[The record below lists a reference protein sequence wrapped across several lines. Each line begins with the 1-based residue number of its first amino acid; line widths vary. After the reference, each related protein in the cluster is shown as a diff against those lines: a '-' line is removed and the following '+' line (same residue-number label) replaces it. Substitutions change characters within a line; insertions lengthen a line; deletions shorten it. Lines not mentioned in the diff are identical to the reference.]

1 MERPSPATDP
11 PFWQR
16 WLPGAWRLRH
26 YERAWLRSDILAGV
40 TVAAYLVPQVMAYAA
55 VAGLPPASG
64 LWATA
69 AAMLVYVL
77 LGSSWQL
84 SVGSESTTALMTAVA
99 LGGLAAGDPA
109 RYASLAAGLALLVG
123 AICLLARAMRL
134 GFLAD
139 LLSKPVLV
147 GYMAGVAVIM
157 VSGQL
162 GKLTRLDVQASSF
175 TGELSYVAAHLGDI
189 HLPTALL
196 ALGLLVVLFAFDRL
210 TPRLPVLLLGMLL
223 ATVVVAVFGLQQRGI
238 AVVGPLPAGL
248 PRPQLP
254 ALSTADAVHLL
265 PAALGVAMV
274 AFSDNMLTGRSFAAR
289 NHYAVDNNQE
299 LLALGTSNLAAGLA
313 QGFPI
318 SSSGSRTAIADAL
331 RSRSQLYSLVAVA
344 CVAVT
349 VLFLRPVL
357 SAFPSAA
364 LGAVVVYAAVRL
376 VDVGELRRIARFR
389 WSELFLALATTV
401 AVLVLGVLGG
411 VLVALSL
418 SLLDLLY
425 RVSRPHDGVL
435 GFVPGVAGMHDIDD
449 YAGASLV
456 TGLVVYR
463 YDSPLFFANADN
475 FRTRALESVAVAGPG
490 VEWFV
495 LNAEANVSVDIT
507 AVDALED
514 LRSQL
519 HDRGIVFAMAR
530 VKQEL
535 RHDLA
540 AAGFVDLVGEDRI
553 FMTLPVAV
561 EAYVRWYVARHGAT
575 PQRVAAPTPPTTAGH
590 DEPRPPAAGPTS

>member
-1 MERPSPATDP
+1 
-11 PFWQR
+11 
-16 WLPGAWRLRH
+16 
-26 YERAWLRSDILAGV
+26 
-40 TVAAYLVPQVMAYAA
+40 
-55 VAGLPPASG
+55 
-64 LWATA
+64 
-69 AAMLVYVL
+69 MLVYVL
-77 LGSSWQL
+77 LGSSRQL
-84 SVGSESTTALMTAVA
+84 SVGAESTTALMTAVG

-109 RYASLAAGLALLVG
+109 RYAALAAGLALLVG
-123 AICLLARAMRL
+123 LICFAAWALRL

-162 GKLTRLDVQASSF
+162 GTLTGVRVAASSF
-175 TGELSYVAAHLGDI
+175 VGELASVVTQPATCTCRRSPWRSACSWSCSPRPAHAA
-189 HLPTALL
+189 PAR
-196 ALGLLVVLFAFDRL
+196 AADRDAAGHGGGRGVRPPAARDRGGGRAPRRAPP
-210 TPRLPVLLLGMLL
+210 PRLP
-223 ATVVVAVFGLQQRGI
+223 AVS
-238 AVVGPLPAGL
+238 ASD
-248 PRPQLP
+248 
-254 ALSTADAVHLL
+254 ALRLL

-274 AFSDNMLTGRSFAAR
+274 AFSDNMLTGRSFARR
-289 NHYAVDNNQE
+289 NRYAVDSNQE
-299 LLALGTSNLAAGLA
+299 LLALGTANVAAGLA

-331 RSRSQLYSLVAVA
+331 RSRSQLYSLVAVGGV
-344 CVAVT
+344 VAT
-349 VLFLRPVL
+349 VVFLRPVL

-376 VDVGELRRIARFR
+376 VDLPELRRIARFR
-389 WSELFLALATTV
+389 RSELFLAVATTV

-418 SLLDLLY
+418 SLLDLLH

-435 GFVPGVAGMHDIDD
+435 GFVPGVAGMHDVDD
-449 YAGASLV
+449 YADARLV

-475 FRTRALESVAVAGPG
+475 FRTRALQSVERRGPG

-519 HDRGIVFAMAR
+519 QDRGVVFAMAR
-530 VKQEL
+530 VKQDL
-535 RHDLA
+535 RRDLQ
-540 AAGFVDLVGEDRI
+540 AAGFLDGVGADRI
-553 FMTLPVAV
+553 FMTLPESV
-561 EAYVRWYVARHGAT
+561 EAYTAWYVARHGDAPPRVVPPAPPVPPDAT
-575 PQRVAAPTPPTTAGH
+575 PGKGPTAGPVA
-590 DEPRPPAAGPTS
+590 DRRPPRP